1 MPGHKP
7 KKRAPKLLVWEKEI
21 KRNLLLKQNFISISL
36 SSAPLF
42 LVNPALAVGASLMTS
57 STRVLTFPL
66 WLLIHPLFLLLFP
79 FLLFKFCLRFP
90 LQQYNDTYRGLRIK
104 YHNIG
109 TKFCY
114 SRCVETCWGILAID
128 LGFFYIKLSILIL
141 FVH

>member
-7 KKRAPKLLVWEKEI
+7 KKRGPKLLVWEKEI

-79 FLLFKFCLRFP
+79 FLPLLLFLIHPQVK
-90 LQQYNDTYRGLRIK
+90 
-104 YHNIG
+104 
-109 TKFCY
+109 TKK
-114 SRCVETCWGILAID
+114 SKSPEL
-128 LGFFYIKLSILIL
+128 
-141 FVH
+141 